1 MDTDRITDFAS
12 RYKDMYNV
20 ETMAQEKAKKLFFK
34 CKEKLTGGAR
44 DYFRNLKKYSI
55 RLHKIFC
62 PPALPSRSAWS
73 TSL

>member
-34 CKEKLTGGAR
+34 CKEKLTEGSR
-44 DYFRNLKKYSI
+44 DYFRN
-55 RLHKIFC
+55 
-62 PPALPSRSAWS
+62 
-73 TSL
+73 